1 MPTMRKT
8 TFALLALLTIAASA
22 HALQVLDSGT
32 TNEVMNG
39 VAAAP
44 AISGESRAAVISTG
58 VAQVTGLAI
67 SPLLVLVAIGLAD
80 FFRLGGFSAES
91 GTLPLHANPW
101 LLIPCATLLL
111 GLGLK
116 KFASPMIPLP
126 LRKVLDACEYFEAKL
141 SALVAAGILLPSI
154 ITTMAAVSMAPSD
167 PTNTAAVGGFLT
179 QAMPSDAVGFL
190 LAVPAV
196 LVIFVCVW
204 ITFHV
209 IDALIVLSPFAILDA
224 ILVTIRVSILA
235 TLGIALLISPYL
247 SMLICVPLIVLSFFI
262 AGWCVRLDLF
272 ALSIASDLLFMR
284 DGAAESTGK
293 PLRAYLAARGH
304 GAPIRTMGH
313 AEPSGTGVRFTYKPY
328 FVMPPR
334 SLEIPV
340 ARPLLVRGLLWSTLR
355 DEGVRGVISLPPR
368 YRRHDVIV
376 AARFRAALRDG
387 IARRSWHGIRDAFA
401 GIVSPSAATER
412 AAQA

>member
-1 MPTMRKT
+1 MRKT

-179 QAMPSDAVGFL
+179 QAMPSDAVG
-190 LAVPAV
+190 
-196 LVIFVCVW
+196 CW
-204 ITFHV
+204 
-209 IDALIVLSPFAILDA
+209 
-224 ILVTIRVSILA
+224 
-235 TLGIALLISPYL
+235 
-247 SMLICVPLIVLSFFI
+247 
-262 AGWCVRLDLF
+262 
-272 ALSIASDLLFMR
+272 
-284 DGAAESTGK
+284 
-293 PLRAYLAARGH
+293 
-304 GAPIRTMGH
+304 
-313 AEPSGTGVRFTYKPY
+313 
-328 FVMPPR
+328 
-334 SLEIPV
+334 
-340 ARPLLVRGLLWSTLR
+340 
-355 DEGVRGVISLPPR
+355 
-368 YRRHDVIV
+368 
-376 AARFRAALRDG
+376 
-387 IARRSWHGIRDAFA
+387 
-401 GIVSPSAATER
+401 
-412 AAQA
+412 

>member
-154 ITTMAAVSMAPSD
+154 ITTMAAVSMAPRSRPENRCVPISPRAD
-167 PTNTAAVGGFLT
+167 TARRFAPW
-179 QAMPSDAVGFL
+179 AMQNQ
-190 LAVPAV
+190 AV
-196 LVIFVCVW
+196 LACASL
-204 ITFHV
+204 TN
-209 IDALIVLSPFAILDA
+209 
-224 ILVTIRVSILA
+224 R
-235 TLGIALLISPYL
+235 IS
-247 SMLICVPLIVLSFFI
+247 
-262 AGWCVRLDLF
+262 
-272 ALSIASDLLFMR
+272 
-284 DGAAESTGK
+284 
-293 PLRAYLAARGH
+293 
-304 GAPIRTMGH
+304 
-313 AEPSGTGVRFTYKPY
+313 
-328 FVMPPR
+328 
-334 SLEIPV
+334 
-340 ARPLLVRGLLWSTLR
+340 
-355 DEGVRGVISLPPR
+355 
-368 YRRHDVIV
+368 
-376 AARFRAALRDG
+376 
-387 IARRSWHGIRDAFA
+387 
-401 GIVSPSAATER
+401 
-412 AAQA
+412 